1 VPEHESEDNVGRQPQ
16 EAATDINQPAV
27 EAGDAEEVN
36 LAQIE
41 ANSLVLE
48 HKHDDLSKFQ
58 QKFSHAHQSLE
69 RLQKLGEALEHSQIS
84 ITELSNQLSKPQSLE
99 IQLAKTEEVT
109 SLQQQAIAQL
119 KEQLFGEQQAG
130 VAQGTEAHEKDEA
143 LRALLT
149 TIENFMRSQQLELGH
164 LKTELILERAKTK
177 TEKQKLQREL
187 NQAHTDLESEQQR
200 VRSLEAQIF
209 SARSLAGSLEMQLL
223 AAQREIEALQEQLS
237 DRILSIQDLEANLTL
252 AQDLICEQNN
262 TIAALNDQIED
273 LESEAQLADLM
284 PTQQAHKSQ
293 ANLQYWQQQCEESQQ
308 QVQHLQEMLKKLLPD
323 GSENILELLINP
335 QSPTEVSTIS
345 PVISEK
351 ETSTGSH
358 KSLQVD
364 LPGFLKKTS
373 TVQPPPEEETR

>member
-1 VPEHESEDNVGRQPQ
+1 MPENESEDNWQQPQ
-16 EAATDINQPAV
+16 EAATEGSIPAV
-27 EAGDAEEVN
+27 EAGDALGVN
-36 LAQIE
+36 LAAQE
-41 ANSLVLE
+41 VTSLVRE
-48 HKHDDLSKFQ
+48 HKHDDLAKFQ

-84 ITELSNQLSKPQSLE
+84 ITELSNQLSKPQSFE

-130 VAQGTEAHEKDEA
+130 VAQGIETHEKDEA

-177 TEKQKLQREL
+177 TEKQQLQREL

-237 DRILSIQDLEANLTL
+237 DRIFLL
-252 AQDLICEQNN
+252 QN
-262 TIAALNDQIED
+262 QEY
-273 LESEAQLADLM
+273 
-284 PTQQAHKSQ
+284 QAE
-293 ANLQYWQQQCEESQQ
+293 LQHWQQQCEESQL
-308 QVQHLQEMLKKLLPD
+308 QVQHLQETLKKLLPD
-323 GSENILELLINP
+323 ASENLLELLTNP
-335 QSPTEVSTIS
+335 QHQTEIETIS

-351 ETSTGSH
+351 EASTGSH

-373 TVQPPPEEETR
+373 TVQPPPEQTH